1 MGIEEPG
8 MSNRQGGLLERES
21 VDDSIAKSRRIDIN
35 GGTFSREGSIVAIRK
50 GKHGCKG
57 KSVENVA
64 GCDNFI

>member
-21 VDDSIAKSRRIDIN
+21 LDDSIAKSRRIDIN
-35 GGTFSREGSIVAIRK
+35 GGTFSRERAGGT